1 MRWLLWL
8 CILAALIDLRAFGLT
23 DLDEGFYA
31 SVAWAMR
38 QSGDWRTPT
47 FLGEPWFE
55 KPPLLYWLM
64 VGSMR
69 VFGENEFALR
79 LPSAVMY
86 ALTIVLLA
94 WWGNRRLGHGAGS
107 WAALL
112 FALAPLSL
120 ILARLAITDMAL
132 AFFLTAAVI
141 ALWEA
146 RGLGWSL
153 IGGVA
158 LGLAFLTKGPFGLGL
173 VGLLYLWN
181 ARTLHAQGLRF
192 RWVLF
197 ALGVALLT
205 ALPWYVGVYLQHGAA
220 FFNEFVVKQ
229 NLLRFAGGD
238 TAHSVLPLIQR
249 GDVGGVLAG
258 VAVYLLFY
266 VVVLWLGGL
275 SMVGGVRVLWTR
287 EDDPLRLYLRRWA
300 WLVFGLFT
308 LSFTKL
314 PAYIFP
320 MFPALALLVGAR
332 VARGRVLHTPTPAL
346 PAGGEGDAPTP
357 ALPAGGEGDAPTPA
371 LSAGGEGDAPT
382 PALPAGGEGATP
394 TPALPAGGEGDAS
407 PPPFTGEVGRG
418 AKSRAPVRRVL
429 TVASL
434 ARSAG
439 TLATALGAAVW
450 AGVALYRPLW
460 EGAPWAIA
468 LALGM
473 PFVMLALNRPVA
485 PPWMRVVGALALLI
499 GWNGALTGYDRLA
512 LRPVRD
518 LALKPPP
525 YRTLILYRVNPGYPS
540 LQFYRRGAYLPV
552 SNPATAQAQ
561 MTQTGAYCLTTDP
574 DFGGESAIRIGQAEA
589 MGRAFYLFAPK
600 YANE

>member
-31 SVAWAMR
+31 SVAWEMR
-38 QSGDWRTPT
+38 HSGDWRTPT

-79 LPSAVMY
+79 LPSALMY

-94 WWGNRRLGHGAGS
+94 WWGNRRLGQGAGS

-132 AFFLTAAVI
+132 AFFLTVAVI
-141 ALWEA
+141 ALWEV

-173 VGLLYLWN
+173 VGLLYVWN
-181 ARTLHAQGLRF
+181 ARTLHARGLRF

-220 FFNEFVVKQ
+220 FFGEFVVKQ
-229 NLLRFAGGD
+229 NLMRFAGGD

-249 GDVGGVLAG
+249 GDVGSVLAG
-258 VAVYLLFY
+258 FAVYLLFY

-275 SMVGGVRVLWTR
+275 SMVGGASVLWAR

-332 VARGRVLHTPTPAL
+332 VTQARLA
-346 PAGGEGDAPTP
+346 
-357 ALPAGGEGDAPTPA
+357 
-371 LSAGGEGDAPT
+371 SAGDS
-382 PALPAGGEGATP
+382 LQ
-394 TPALPAGGEGDAS
+394 
-407 PPPFTGEVGRG
+407 RG
-418 AKSRAPVRRVL
+418 QPMRR
-429 TVASL
+429 
-434 ARSAG
+434 AG
-439 TLATALGAAVW
+439 TLVVLLGAAVW
-450 AGVALYRPLW
+450 AGVALHRPLW

-473 PFVMLALNRPVA
+473 PLAMLALNRPVA
-485 PPWMRVVGALALLI
+485 PPWMRGVGALALLI

-512 LRPVRD
+512 LRPVRE

-525 YRTLILYRVNPGYPS
+525 YRTLIVYRVNPGYPS
-540 LQFYRRGAYLPV
+540 LQFYRRGAHLPV

-574 DFGGESAIRIGQAEA
+574 AFGGDAAIRIEQAEA
-589 MGRAFYLFAPK
+589 MGRVFYLFAPK
-600 YANE
+600 YTQSQQKPP

>member
-1 MRWLLWL
+1 MRWVLWL
-8 CILAALIDLRAFGLT
+8 CVLAALIDLTAFGLT

-31 SVAWAMR
+31 SVAWEMR

-69 VFGENEFALR
+69 LFGENEFALR
-79 LPSAVMY
+79 FPSALLY
-86 ALTIVLLA
+86 ALTLLLLA
-94 WWGNRRLGHGAGS
+94 WWGNRRLGAGAGS

-120 ILARLAITDMAL
+120 ILSRLAITDMAL
-132 AFFLTAAVI
+132 TFFLTVAVI

-153 IGGVA
+153 VGGVA

-173 VGLLYLWN
+173 VGLLYVWN
-181 ARTLHAQGLRF
+181 ARTLHAQGVRF
-192 RWVLF
+192 RWVLL

-205 ALPWYVGVYLQHGAA
+205 ALPWYAGVYLQHGAD

-238 TAHSVLPLIQR
+238 TAHSALPLIQR
-249 GDVGGVLAG
+249 GDVGGVLGG

-275 SMVGGVRVLWTR
+275 TMVGWAGVLWART
-287 EDDPLRLYLRRWA
+287 DDPLRVYLRRWA

-332 VARGRVLHTPTPAL
+332 VAEA
-346 PAGGEGDAPTP
+346 
-357 ALPAGGEGDAPTPA
+357 
-371 LSAGGEGDAPT
+371 
-382 PALPAGGEGATP
+382 
-394 TPALPAGGEGDAS
+394 
-407 PPPFTGEVGRG
+407 
-418 AKSRAPVRRVL
+418 RRVSPSTEGSGSRWL
-429 TVASL
+429 GMRRAGAL
-434 ARSAG
+434 AIV
-439 TLATALGAAVW
+439 LGAAVW
-450 AGVALYRPLW
+450 AGVALFRPLW
-460 EGAPWAIA
+460 AQAPWAMA

-473 PFVMLALNRPVA
+473 PLTMLALYRPAA
-485 PPWMRVVGALALLI
+485 PPWLRALGALALLI

-512 LRPVRD
+512 LRPVRE

-525 YRTLILYRVNPGYPS
+525 YRTLVVYRVNPGYPS
-540 LQFYRRGAYLPV
+540 LQFYRRGAYTPV
-552 SNPATAQAQ
+552 ADPDSARAQ
-561 MTQTGAYCLTTDP
+561 MLQTGAYCLTTDP
-574 DFGGESAIRIGQAEA
+574 NFGGASAIQLGRAEA
-589 MGRAFYLFAPK
+589 LGRAFYLFAPQYMQK
-600 YANE
+600 PPRQRQGGSMSQP

>member
-1 MRWLLWL
+1 ML
-8 CILAALIDLRAFGLT
+8 
-23 DLDEGFYA
+23 
-31 SVAWAMR
+31 
-38 QSGDWRTPT
+38 
-47 FLGEPWFE
+47 
-55 KPPLLYWLM
+55 
-64 VGSMR
+64 
-69 VFGENEFALR
+69 
-79 LPSAVMY
+79 
-86 ALTIVLLA
+86 LLA
-94 WWGNRRLGHGAGS
+94 WWGNRQLGAGAGS

-132 AFFLTAAVI
+132 AFFLTVAVI
-141 ALWEA
+141 ALWEV

-181 ARTLHAQGLRF
+181 ARTLHARGLRF

-238 TAHSVLPLIQR
+238 TAHSALPLIQR
-249 GDVGGVLAG
+249 GDVSSVLAG
-258 VAVYLLFY
+258 VVVYLLFY

-275 SMVGGVRVLWTR
+275 PMVGGASVLWAR

-332 VARGRVLHTPTPAL
+332 LARIVYTPTP
-346 PAGGEGDAPTP
+346 T
-357 ALPAGGEGDAPTPA
+357 
-371 LSAGGEGDAPT
+371 
-382 PALPAGGEGATP
+382 LPAGGEGATP
-394 TPALPAGGEGDAS
+394 TPALPAGGEGAES

-418 AKSRAPVRRVL
+418 AKSRAPTRRLL
-429 TVASL
+429 TAASL
-434 ARSAG
+434 ARSAS
-439 TLATALGAAVW
+439 TLAIVLGAAVW

-460 EGAPWAIA
+460 EGAPWAVA

-473 PFVMLALNRPVA
+473 PLTMLALYRPAA
-485 PPWMRVVGALALLI
+485 PPWMRAVGMLALVI
-499 GWNGALTGYDRLA
+499 GWNGALMGYDRLA

-540 LQFYRRGAYLPV
+540 LQFYRRGAYMPV

-574 DFGGESAIRIGQAEA
+574 AFRRRRGNSHRASGGV
-589 MGRAFYLFAPK
+589 RARLLPFRAKIYTEPAKAALSLL
-600 YANE
+600 

>member
-69 VFGENEFALR
+69 VFSENEFALR
-79 LPSAVMY
+79 LPSALMY

-94 WWGNRRLGHGAGS
+94 WWGNRRLGQGAGS

-132 AFFLTAAVI
+132 AFFLAVGVI

-173 VGLLYLWN
+173 VGLLYVWN
-181 ARTLHAQGLRF
+181 ARTLHARGLRF

-220 FFNEFVVKQ
+220 FFGEFVVKQ

-258 VAVYLLFY
+258 IAVYLLFY

-320 MFPALALLVGAR
+320 MFPVLALLVGAR
-332 VARGRVLHTPTPAL
+332 VARVVTPTPTL
-346 PAGGEGDAPTP
+346 PAGGEGATPTP
-357 ALPAGGEGDAPTPA
+357 T
-371 LSAGGEGDAPT
+371 
-382 PALPAGGEGATP
+382 LPAGGEGATP
-394 TPALPAGGEGDAS
+394 TPALPVGGEG
-407 PPPFTGEVGRG
+407 VGAAPRGCPLPSIARG
-418 AKSRAPVRRVL
+418 AD
-429 TVASL
+429 
-434 ARSAG
+434 
-439 TLATALGAAVW
+439 TLAIVLGAAVW

-460 EGAPWAIA
+460 EGAPWAVA
-468 LALGM
+468 LAVGM
-473 PFVMLALNRPVA
+473 PPAMLALNRPVA
-485 PPWMRVVGALALLI
+485 PPWMRGVGALALLI

-512 LRPVRD
+512 LRPVRE
-518 LALKPPP
+518 LGLKPPP
-525 YRTLILYRVNPGYPS
+525 YRTLILYRVNPDYPS

-552 SNPATAQAQ
+552 GDPATAQAQ

-574 DFGGESAIRIGQAEA
+574 DFGGEAAIRIGQAEA

-600 YANE
+600 YTQSQQKSP

>member
-31 SVAWAMR
+31 SVAWEMR
-38 QSGDWRTPT
+38 HSGDWRTPT

-79 LPSAVMY
+79 LPSALMY
-86 ALTIVLLA
+86 ALTLLLLA
-94 WWGNRRLGHGAGS
+94 WWGNRRLGQGAGS

-132 AFFLTAAVI
+132 AFFLTLAVI
-141 ALWEA
+141 ALWEV

-173 VGLLYLWN
+173 VGLLYVWN
-181 ARTLHAQGLRF
+181 ARTLHARGLRF
-192 RWVLF
+192 RWVLV
-197 ALGVALLT
+197 ALVVALLT
-205 ALPWYVGVYLQHGAA
+205 ALPWYVGVYLQHGGA

-238 TAHSVLPLIQR
+238 TAHSALPLIQR
-249 GDVGGVLAG
+249 GDVSSVLAG

-275 SMVGGVRVLWTR
+275 SMVGWAGVLWAR

-332 VARGRVLHTPTPAL
+332 VARGRVVYTPTPTL
-346 PAGGEGDAPTP
+346 PACGEG
-357 ALPAGGEGDAPTPA
+357 G
-371 LSAGGEGDAPT
+371 
-382 PALPAGGEGATP
+382 
-394 TPALPAGGEGDAS
+394 AS
-407 PPPFTGEVGRG
+407 PPTFTGEVGRG
-418 AKSRAPVRRVL
+418 AKSRAPVRRLL

-439 TLATALGAAVW
+439 TLVTVLGAAVW

-460 EGAPWAIA
+460 EGAPWATA

-473 PFVMLALNRPVA
+473 PLAMLALNRPVA
-485 PPWMRVVGALALLI
+485 PPWMRGVGALALLI
-499 GWNGALTGYDRLA
+499 GWNGALMGYDRLA
-512 LRPVRD
+512 LRPVRE

-552 SNPATAQAQ
+552 GDPATAQAQ

-574 DFGGESAIRIGQAEA
+574 DFGGEAAIRIGQAQA

-600 YANE
+600 YTQSQQKPP

>member
-8 CILAALIDLRAFGLT
+8 CVLAALIDLRAFGLA

-31 SVAWAMR
+31 SVAWEMR

-79 LPSAVMY
+79 LPSALMY
-86 ALTIVLLA
+86 ALTILLLA
-94 WWGNRRLGHGAGS
+94 WWGNRQLGAGAGS

-132 AFFLTAAVI
+132 AFFLTLAVI
-141 ALWEA
+141 ALWEV

-181 ARTLHAQGLRF
+181 ARTLHARGLRF

-238 TAHSVLPLIQR
+238 TAHSALPLIQR

-258 VAVYLLFY
+258 IAVYLLFY

-275 SMVGGVRVLWTR
+275 SMVGGANVLWAR

-332 VARGRVLHTPTPAL
+332 VAQARIVYTPKLPL
-346 PAGGEGDAPTP
+346 PACGEG
-357 ALPAGGEGDAPTPA
+357 G
-371 LSAGGEGDAPT
+371 
-382 PALPAGGEGATP
+382 
-394 TPALPAGGEGDAS
+394 AS
-407 PPPFTGEVGRG
+407 PPPSTREVGRG
-418 AKSRAPVRRVL
+418 AKSRAPAQRLL
-429 TVASL
+429 TLAGL
-434 ARSAG
+434 ARSVG
-439 TLATALGAAVW
+439 TLATVLGAAVW

-460 EGAPWAIA
+460 EGAPWAVA

-473 PFVMLALNRPVA
+473 PLAMLALNRPVA
-485 PPWMRVVGALALLI
+485 PPWMRAVGVLALVI
-499 GWNGALTGYDRLA
+499 GWNGTLTGYDRLA
-512 LRPVRD
+512 LRPVRE

-525 YRTLILYRVNPGYPS
+525 YRTLILYHVNPGYPS
-540 LQFYRRGAYLPV
+540 LQFYRRGAYMPV

-574 DFGGESAIRIGQAEA
+574 DFGGEAAIRIGQAQA

-600 YANE
+600 YTQSQQKPP

>member
-31 SVAWAMR
+31 SVAWEMR
-38 QSGDWRTPT
+38 HSGDWRTPT

-79 LPSAVMY
+79 LPSALMY
-86 ALTIVLLA
+86 ALTLLLLA
-94 WWGNRRLGHGAGS
+94 WWGNRRLGQGAGS

-132 AFFLTAAVI
+132 AFFLTVAVI
-141 ALWEA
+141 ALWEV

-181 ARTLHAQGLRF
+181 ARTLHARGLRF

-220 FFNEFVVKQ
+220 FFGEFVVKQ

-275 SMVGGVRVLWTR
+275 SLVGGTSVLWVR
-287 EDDPLRLYLRRWA
+287 EDDSLRLYLRRWA

-320 MFPALALLVGAR
+320 MFPVLALLVGAR
-332 VARGRVLHTPTPAL
+332 VARVVYTPTPTLPACWEGGTPTPAL
-346 PAGGEGDAPTP
+346 PASGEGVGAAPRGCP
-357 ALPAGGEGDAPTPA
+357 LPSIA
-371 LSAGGEGDAPT
+371 
-382 PALPAGGEGATP
+382 
-394 TPALPAGGEGDAS
+394 
-407 PPPFTGEVGRG
+407 RG
-418 AKSRAPVRRVL
+418 AD
-429 TVASL
+429 
-434 ARSAG
+434 
-439 TLATALGAAVW
+439 TLAIVLGAAVW

-460 EGAPWAIA
+460 EGAPWAVA

-473 PFVMLALNRPVA
+473 PLAMLALYRPAA
-485 PPWMRVVGALALLI
+485 PPWMRTAGVLALVI
-499 GWNGALTGYDRLA
+499 GWNGTLTGYDRLA
-512 LRPVRD
+512 LRPVRE

-525 YRTLILYRVNPGYPS
+525 YRTLILYRVHPGYPS

-552 SNPATAQAQ
+552 GDPATAQAQ

-574 DFGGESAIRIGQAEA
+574 DFGGEAAIRIGQAQA

-600 YANE
+600 YTQSQQKPP

>member
-8 CILAALIDLRAFGLT
+8 CVLAALIDLRAFGLT

-31 SVAWAMR
+31 SVAWEMR
-38 QSGDWRTPT
+38 HSGDWRTPT
-47 FLGEPWFE
+47 FLGKPWFE

-79 LPSAVMY
+79 LPSALMY
-86 ALTIVLLA
+86 ALTLLLLA
-94 WWGNRRLGHGAGS
+94 WWGNRRLGQGAGS

-132 AFFLTAAVI
+132 AFFLTVAVI

-181 ARTLHAQGLRF
+181 ARMLHARGLRF

-197 ALGVALLT
+197 ALGIALLT

-249 GDVGGVLAG
+249 GDVSGVLAG

-275 SMVGGVRVLWTR
+275 SMVRGLSVLWAR

-320 MFPALALLVGAR
+320 MFPALALLAGAR
-332 VARGRVLHTPTPAL
+332 IAQARLGYTPTPAL
-346 PAGGEGDAPTP
+346 PARGEGVGAAPRGCP
-357 ALPAGGEGDAPTPA
+357 LPSIA
-371 LSAGGEGDAPT
+371 
-382 PALPAGGEGATP
+382 
-394 TPALPAGGEGDAS
+394 
-407 PPPFTGEVGRG
+407 RG
-418 AKSRAPVRRVL
+418 AD
-429 TVASL
+429 
-434 ARSAG
+434 
-439 TLATALGAAVW
+439 TLAIVLGAAVW

-460 EGAPWAIA
+460 EGAPWAVA

-473 PFVMLALNRPVA
+473 PLAMLALNRPVA
-485 PPWMRVVGALALLI
+485 PPWMRGLGVLALLI

-512 LRPVRD
+512 LRPVRE

-552 SNPATAQAQ
+552 GDPATAQAQ

-574 DFGGESAIRIGQAEA
+574 DFGGTTAIQIGKAEA
-589 MGRAFYLFAPK
+589 MGRTFYLFAPQYTQSQPK
-600 YANE
+600 PP

>member
-8 CILAALIDLRAFGLT
+8 CVLAALIDLRAFGLT

-31 SVAWAMR
+31 SVAWEMR
-38 QSGDWRTPT
+38 HSGDWRTPT
-47 FLGEPWFE
+47 FLGKPWFE

-79 LPSAVMY
+79 LPSALMY
-86 ALTIVLLA
+86 ALTILLLA
-94 WWGNRRLGHGAGS
+94 WWGNRRLGQGAGS

-132 AFFLTAAVI
+132 AFFLTVAVI

-181 ARTLHAQGLRF
+181 ARMLHARGLRF

-220 FFNEFVVKQ
+220 FFGEFVVKQ

-249 GDVGGVLAG
+249 GDVSGVLAG

-275 SMVGGVRVLWTR
+275 SMVRGLSVLWAR

-332 VARGRVLHTPTPAL
+332 VARVVYTPTPTL
-346 PAGGEGDAPTP
+346 PTGGEG
-357 ALPAGGEGDAPTPA
+357 
-371 LSAGGEGDAPT
+371 LSAPPPSTGEVGR
-382 PALPAGGEGATP
+382 GEYATP
-394 TPALPAGGEGDAS
+394 TPALPARGEG
-407 PPPFTGEVGRG
+407 VGAAPRGCLLPSIARG
-418 AKSRAPVRRVL
+418 AD
-429 TVASL
+429 
-434 ARSAG
+434 
-439 TLATALGAAVW
+439 TLAIVLGAAVW

-460 EGAPWAIA
+460 EGAPWAVA

-473 PFVMLALNRPVA
+473 PLAMLALNRPVA
-485 PPWMRVVGALALLI
+485 PPWMRGLGVLALLI

-512 LRPVRD
+512 LRPVRE

-552 SNPATAQAQ
+552 GDPAAAQAQ

-574 DFGGESAIRIGQAEA
+574 DFGGTTAIQIGKAEA
-589 MGRAFYLFAPK
+589 MGRTFYLFAPQYTK
-600 YANE
+600 SQPQTP

>member
-8 CILAALIDLRAFGLT
+8 CVLAALIDLRAFGLT
-23 DLDEGFYA
+23 DLDEGFYS
-31 SVAWAMR
+31 SVAWEMR

-79 LPSAVMY
+79 LPSALMY

-94 WWGNRRLGHGAGS
+94 WWGNRRLGQGAGS

-132 AFFLTAAVI
+132 VFFLTVAVI

-192 RWVLF
+192 RWVLL
-197 ALGVALLT
+197 ALVVALLT
-205 ALPWYVGVYLQHGAA
+205 ALPWYVGIYLQHGGA

-275 SMVGGVRVLWTR
+275 SMVGWA
-287 EDDPLRLYLRRWA
+287 RRA
-300 WLVFGLFT
+300 
-308 LSFTKL
+308 
-314 PAYIFP
+314 
-320 MFPALALLVGAR
+320 VGAR
-332 VARGRVLHTPTPAL
+332 GRPAAALLASLGVAGVRAVHAEFHEVACVYLPDVPCVGVVGGRACG
-346 PAGGEGDAPTP
+346 AGAACIGGRFGAARAVNAPCRDTRR
-357 ALPAGGEGDAPTPA
+357 AA
-371 LSAGGEGDAPT
+371 
-382 PALPAGGEGATP
+382 
-394 TPALPAGGEGDAS
+394 
-407 PPPFTGEVGRG
+407 GRG
-418 AKSRAPVRRVL
+418 GVGERRAVSSALGRRAVGGCAHAGHAADDARAVPPSRA
-429 TVASL
+429 
-434 ARSAG
+434 
-439 TLATALGAAVW
+439 ALDA
-450 AGVALYRPLW
+450 
-460 EGAPWAIA
+460 
-468 LALGM
+468 
-473 PFVMLALNRPVA
+473 
-485 PPWMRVVGALALLI
+485 
-499 GWNGALTGYDRLA
+499 D
-512 LRPVRD
+512 
-518 LALKPPP
+518 
-525 YRTLILYRVNPGYPS
+525 S
-540 LQFYRRGAYLPV
+540 
-552 SNPATAQAQ
+552 
-561 MTQTGAYCLTTDP
+561 
-574 DFGGESAIRIGQAEA
+574 
-589 MGRAFYLFAPK
+589 GRACAADWLERRADGL
-600 YANE
+600 

>member
-31 SVAWAMR
+31 SVAWEMR
-38 QSGDWRTPT
+38 HSGDWRTPT

-79 LPSAVMY
+79 LPSALMY
-86 ALTIVLLA
+86 ALTLLLLA
-94 WWGNRRLGHGAGS
+94 WWGNRRLGQGAGS

-132 AFFLTAAVI
+132 AFFLTVAVI

-173 VGLLYLWN
+173 VGLLYVWN
-181 ARTLHAQGLRF
+181 ARTLHARGLRF

-205 ALPWYVGVYLQHGAA
+205 ALPWYVGIYLQHGTA
-220 FFNEFVVKQ
+220 FFGEFVVKQ
-229 NLLRFAGGD
+229 NLMRFAGGD

-258 VAVYLLFY
+258 FAVYLLFY

-332 VARGRVLHTPTPAL
+332 VSIPPPQPWRRRGIVHRGSAGETRRRAGSRCAVQGRSSCCWAQRCGRASRCIVRFGRARRGRL
-346 PAGGEGDAPTP
+346 
-357 ALPAGGEGDAPTPA
+357 
-371 LSAGGEGDAPT
+371 
-382 PALPAGGEGATP
+382 
-394 TPALPAGGEGDAS
+394 
-407 PPPFTGEVGRG
+407 R
-418 AKSRAPVRRVL
+418 SR
-429 TVASL
+429 
-434 ARSAG
+434 
-439 TLATALGAAVW
+439 W
-450 AGVALYRPLW
+450 ACRW
-460 EGAPWAIA
+460 
-468 LALGM
+468 
-473 PFVMLALNRPVA
+473 RCS
-485 PPWMRVVGALALLI
+485 R
-499 GWNGALTGYDRLA
+499 
-512 LRPVRD
+512 
-518 LALKPPP
+518 
-525 YRTLILYRVNPGYPS
+525 
-540 LQFYRRGAYLPV
+540 
-552 SNPATAQAQ
+552 
-561 MTQTGAYCLTTDP
+561 
-574 DFGGESAIRIGQAEA
+574 
-589 MGRAFYLFAPK
+589 
-600 YANE
+600 

>member
-31 SVAWAMR
+31 SVAWEMR
-38 QSGDWRTPT
+38 HSGDWRTPS

-64 VGSMR
+64 LGSMR
-69 VFGENEFALR
+69 LFGENEFALR
-79 LPSAVMY
+79 LPSALMY
-86 ALTIVLLA
+86 ALTLALLA
-94 WWGNRRLGHGAGS
+94 WWGNRQLGAGAGS

-132 AFFLTAAVI
+132 AFFLTVAVI

-173 VGLLYLWN
+173 VGLLYVWN
-181 ARTLHAQGLRF
+181 ARTLHARGLRF

-220 FFNEFVVKQ
+220 FFGEFVVKQ

-249 GDVGGVLAG
+249 GDVGSVLAG

-320 MFPALALLVGAR
+320 MFPVLALLVGAR
-332 VARGRVLHTPTPAL
+332 VARVVYTPTP
-346 PAGGEGDAPTP
+346 T
-357 ALPAGGEGDAPTPA
+357 
-371 LSAGGEGDAPT
+371 
-382 PALPAGGEGATP
+382 LPAGGEGATP
-394 TPALPAGGEGDAS
+394 TPALPAGGEGAES

-418 AKSRAPVRRVL
+418 AKSRAPTRRLL
-429 TVASL
+429 TAASL
-434 ARSAG
+434 ARSAS
-439 TLATALGAAVW
+439 TLAIALGAAVW

-460 EGAPWAIA
+460 EGAPWAVA

-473 PFVMLALNRPVA
+473 PLTMLALYRPAA
-485 PPWMRVVGALALLI
+485 PSWMRTAGALALLI
-499 GWNGALTGYDRLA
+499 GWNGALAGYDRLA

-540 LQFYRRGAYLPV
+540 LQFYRRGAYLPIG
-552 SNPATAQAQ
+552 NPAAAQAQ

-574 DFGGESAIRIGQAEA
+574 DFGSDAAIRIGQAEVF
-589 MGRAFYLFAPK
+589 GRTFYLFAPK
-600 YANE
+600 YIQSQPKPP

>member
-8 CILAALIDLRAFGLT
+8 CVLAALIDLRAFGLT

-79 LPSAVMY
+79 LPSALMY

-94 WWGNRRLGHGAGS
+94 WWGNRRLGQGAGS

-132 AFFLTAAVI
+132 AFFLTVAVI
-141 ALWEA
+141 ALWET

-173 VGLLYLWN
+173 VGLLYVWN
-181 ARTLHAQGLRF
+181 ARTLHARGLRF

-205 ALPWYVGVYLQHGAA
+205 ALPWYVGVYLQHGGA

-238 TAHSVLPLIQR
+238 TAHSVLLLIQR

-275 SMVGGVRVLWTR
+275 SMAGGVSVLWAR
-287 EDDPLRLYLRRWA
+287 EDDPLRLYLRRWS

-332 VARGRVLHTPTPAL
+332 VAQGRVVYT
-346 PAGGEGDAPTP
+346 
-357 ALPAGGEGDAPTPA
+357 
-371 LSAGGEGDAPT
+371 PT

-394 TPALPAGGEGDAS
+394 TPALPAGGEGATPTPEGAES

-418 AKSRAPVRRVL
+418 AKSRAPTRRLL

-439 TLATALGAAVW
+439 TLATMLGAAVW

-473 PFVMLALNRPVA
+473 PLTMLALYRPAA
-485 PPWMRVVGALALLI
+485 PPWMRGVGVLALLI

-525 YRTLILYRVNPGYPS
+525 YRTLILYRVNPSYPS
-540 LQFYRRGAYLPV
+540 LQFYRRGAYMPV
-552 SNPATAQAQ
+552 GDPATAQAQ

-600 YANE
+600 YTQSQLKPP

>member
-8 CILAALIDLRAFGLT
+8 CVLAALFDLRAFGLT

-31 SVAWAMR
+31 SVAWEMR

-64 VGSMR
+64 LGSMR
-69 VFGENEFALR
+69 LFGENEFALR
-79 LPSAVMY
+79 LPSALCY
-86 ALTIVLLA
+86 ALTILLLA
-94 WWGNRRLGHGAGS
+94 WWGNRRLGAGAGT

-120 ILARLAITDMAL
+120 MLARLAITDMAL
-132 AFFLTAAVI
+132 TLFLLLAII
-141 ALWEA
+141 ALWET

-153 IGGVA
+153 VGGIA

-181 ARTLHAQGLRF
+181 ARLLHVRGLHF
-192 RWVLF
+192 RWVVF
-197 ALGVALLT
+197 ALIVALLT
-205 ALPWYVGVYLQHGAA
+205 ALPWYVGVYQQHGAA
-220 FFNEFVVKQ
+220 FFNEFVVRQ

-249 GDVGGVLAG
+249 GDVGSVLGG
-258 VAVYLLFY
+258 VAIYLLFY
-266 VVVLWLGGL
+266 AVVLWLGGL
-275 SMVGGVRVLWTR
+275 SMAGNASVLWAR

-320 MFPALALLVGAR
+320 MFPALALLVGAQ
-332 VARGRVLHTPTPAL
+332 VAQA
-346 PAGGEGDAPTP
+346 
-357 ALPAGGEGDAPTPA
+357 
-371 LSAGGEGDAPT
+371 
-382 PALPAGGEGATP
+382 
-394 TPALPAGGEGDAS
+394 
-407 PPPFTGEVGRG
+407 
-418 AKSRAPVRRVL
+418 RRVEQKDRL
-429 TVASL
+429 PPRL
-434 ARSAG
+434 REGLGWGPRRAG
-439 TLATALGAAVW
+439 TLIVLLGAAVW
-450 AGVALYRPLW
+450 GGISLYSPLW
-460 EGAPWAIA
+460 ERAPWAMA

-473 PFVMLALNRPVA
+473 PLAMLALYRSVV
-485 PPWMRVVGALALLI
+485 PPWVRTLGVIALLI

-512 LRPVRD
+512 LRPVRE

-525 YRTLILYRVNPGYPS
+525 YRTLLLYRVSPGYPS
-540 LQFYRRGAYLPV
+540 LQFYRRGAYMPV
-552 SNPATAQAQ
+552 GSPEAARVQ
-561 MTQTGAYCLTTDP
+561 MLRTGAYCLTTDP
-574 DFGGESAIRIGQAEA
+574 DFGGEAAIRMAKAESL
-589 MGRAFYLFAPK
+589 GRTFYLFAPR
-600 YANE
+600 YMPSNSAQPQN

>member
-79 LPSAVMY
+79 LPSALMY
-86 ALTIVLLA
+86 ALTILLLA
-94 WWGNRRLGHGAGS
+94 WWGNRRLGQGAGS

-132 AFFLTAAVI
+132 AFFLTVAVI
-141 ALWEA
+141 ALWEV

-181 ARTLHAQGLRF
+181 ARTLHARGLRF

-220 FFNEFVVKQ
+220 FFGEFVVKQ

-258 VAVYLLFY
+258 IAVYLLFY

-332 VARGRVLHTPTPAL
+332 LARVVYIPTPT
-346 PAGGEGDAPTP
+346 
-357 ALPAGGEGDAPTPA
+357 
-371 LSAGGEGDAPT
+371 
-382 PALPAGGEGATP
+382 LPAGGEGATP
-394 TPALPAGGEGDAS
+394 TPTLPACGEGGAS

-418 AKSRAPVRRVL
+418 AKSRAPVRRLL

-434 ARSAG
+434 ARSAS
-439 TLATALGAAVW
+439 TLATVLGAAVW
-450 AGVALYRPLW
+450 AGVTLYRPLW
-460 EGAPWAIA
+460 EGAPWATA

-473 PFVMLALNRPVA
+473 PLAMLALNRPVA
-485 PPWMRVVGALALLI
+485 PPWMRGVGALALLI

-540 LQFYRRGAYLPV
+540 LQFYRRGAHLLV

-561 MTQTGAYCLTTDP
+561 MTQTGAYCLTTDST
-574 DFGGESAIRIGQAEA
+574 FGGDAAIRIGQAEA

-600 YANE
+600 YTQSQQKPP

>member
-8 CILAALIDLRAFGLT
+8 CIVAALIDLRAFGLT

-64 VGSMR
+64 LGSMR
-69 VFGENEFALR
+69 LFGENEFALR

-94 WWGNRRLGHGAGS
+94 WWGNRRLGQGAGS

-132 AFFLTAAVI
+132 AFFLAVAVI
-141 ALWEA
+141 ALWEV

-181 ARTLHAQGLRF
+181 ARTLHARGLRF

-229 NLLRFAGGD
+229 NLMRFAGGD

-258 VAVYLLFY
+258 IAVYLLFY

-275 SMVGGVRVLWTR
+275 SMVGGANVLWAR

-332 VARGRVLHTPTPAL
+332 VARGRVVYTPTPTL
-346 PAGGEGDAPTP
+346 PACGEG
-357 ALPAGGEGDAPTPA
+357 G
-371 LSAGGEGDAPT
+371 
-382 PALPAGGEGATP
+382 
-394 TPALPAGGEGDAS
+394 AS
-407 PPPFTGEVGRG
+407 PPPFTGEVSRG
-418 AKSRAPVRRVL
+418 VKSRAPTRRLL
-429 TVASL
+429 TAASL
-434 ARSAG
+434 ARSAS
-439 TLATALGAAVW
+439 TLAIALGAAVW

-460 EGAPWAIA
+460 EGAPWATA

-473 PFVMLALNRPVA
+473 PLAMLALNRPVA
-485 PPWMRVVGALALLI
+485 PPWMRAVGALALLI

-512 LRPVRD
+512 LRPVRE

-525 YRTLILYRVNPGYPS
+525 YRTLIVYRVNPGYPS

-552 SNPATAQAQ
+552 GDPATAQAQ

-574 DFGGESAIRIGQAEA
+574 DFGGEAAIRIGQSEA
-589 MGRAFYLFAPK
+589 MGRVFYLFAPK
-600 YANE
+600 YTNE

>member
-8 CILAALIDLRAFGLT
+8 CLLAALIDLRAFGLT

-31 SVAWAMR
+31 SVAWEMR
-38 QSGDWRTPT
+38 HSGDWRTPT

-79 LPSAVMY
+79 LPSALMY

-94 WWGNRRLGHGAGS
+94 WWGNRRLGQGAGS

-132 AFFLTAAVI
+132 AFFLTVAVI

-181 ARTLHAQGLRF
+181 ARTLHARGLRF

-275 SMVGGVRVLWTR
+275 SMVSRLSVLWAR

-332 VARGRVLHTPTPAL
+332 VAQGRVVY
-346 PAGGEGDAPTP
+346 
-357 ALPAGGEGDAPTPA
+357 
-371 LSAGGEGDAPT
+371 APT

-394 TPALPAGGEGDAS
+394 TPALPASGEGATPTPALPASGEGDAS

-418 AKSRAPVRRVL
+418 AKSRAPTRRLL
-429 TVASL
+429 TAASL
-434 ARSAG
+434 ARSAS
-439 TLATALGAAVW
+439 TLAIALGAAVW

-473 PFVMLALNRPVA
+473 PLAMLALSRPAA
-485 PPWMRVVGALALLI
+485 PPWMRGVGALALLI

-525 YRTLILYRVNPGYPS
+525 YRTLILYRVHPGYPS
-540 LQFYRRGAYLPV
+540 LQFYRRGAYMPV
-552 SNPATAQAQ
+552 GDPATAQAQ

-574 DFGGESAIRIGQAEA
+574 DFGGEAALRIGQAQA

-600 YANE
+600 YTQSQQKPP

>member
-8 CILAALIDLRAFGLT
+8 CIVAALIDLRAFGLT

-31 SVAWAMR
+31 SVAWEMR
-38 QSGDWRTPT
+38 QSGDWRTPS

-64 VGSMR
+64 LGSMR
-69 VFGENEFALR
+69 AFGENEFALR
-79 LPSAVMY
+79 LPSALMY
-86 ALTIVLLA
+86 ALTLALLG
-94 WWGNRRLGHGAGS
+94 WWGNRRLGMGAGS

-120 ILARLAITDMAL
+120 ILARLAITDMVL
-132 AFFLTAAVI
+132 AFFLTLAVI

-181 ARTLHAQGLRF
+181 ARTLCAQGVRF
-192 RWVLF
+192 RWVLL
-197 ALGVALLT
+197 ALVVALLT
-205 ALPWYVGVYLQHGAA
+205 ALPWYFGVYLQHGGA

-249 GDVGGVLAG
+249 GDVGGVIAG

-275 SMVGGVRVLWTR
+275 SMVGWAGVLWAR

-332 VARGRVLHTPTPAL
+332 VARARLA
-346 PAGGEGDAPTP
+346 
-357 ALPAGGEGDAPTPA
+357 
-371 LSAGGEGDAPT
+371 SAGDSAQHEWQM
-382 PALPAGGEGATP
+382 
-394 TPALPAGGEGDAS
+394 
-407 PPPFTGEVGRG
+407 
-418 AKSRAPVRRVL
+418 RR
-429 TVASL
+429 
-434 ARSAG
+434 AG
-439 TLATALGAAVW
+439 TLVVLLGAAVW

-460 EGAPWAIA
+460 EGAPWAVA

-473 PFVMLALNRPVA
+473 PLAMLALYRPAA
-485 PPWMRVVGALALLI
+485 PSWMRTAGALALLI
-499 GWNGALTGYDRLA
+499 GWNGALAGYDRLA
-512 LRPVRD
+512 LRPVRE

-525 YRTLILYRVNPGYPS
+525 YRTLILCRVHPGYPS

-552 SNPATAQAQ
+552 GDPATAQAQ

-574 DFGGESAIRIGQAEA
+574 AFGGDAAIRIGQAEA
-589 MGRAFYLFAPK
+589 MGRAFYLLAPK
-600 YANE
+600 YPQSQPKPP

>member
-8 CILAALIDLRAFGLT
+8 CVLAALIDLRAFGLT

-64 VGSMR
+64 LGSMR
-69 VFGENEFALR
+69 AFGENEFALR
-79 LPSAVMY
+79 LPSALMY

-94 WWGNRRLGHGAGS
+94 WWGNRRLGQGAGS

-132 AFFLTAAVI
+132 AFFLTVAVI

-173 VGLLYLWN
+173 VGLLYVWN
-181 ARTLHAQGLRF
+181 ARTLCAQGVRF
-192 RWVLF
+192 RWVLL
-197 ALGVALLT
+197 ALVVALLT
-205 ALPWYVGVYLQHGAA
+205 ALPWYFGVYLQHGGA

-249 GDVGGVLAG
+249 GDVGGVFAG

-275 SMVGGVRVLWTR
+275 SMVGWTGVLWAR

-320 MFPALALLVGAR
+320 MFPALALLLGAR
-332 VARGRVLHTPTPAL
+332 VAQGRVVYTPTPTL
-346 PAGGEGDAPTP
+346 PAC
-357 ALPAGGEGDAPTPA
+357 
-371 LSAGGEGDAPT
+371 
-382 PALPAGGEGATP
+382 GEGATP
-394 TPALPAGGEGDAS
+394 TPALPAGGEGAES

-418 AKSRAPVRRVL
+418 AKSCAPIRRLL
-429 TVASL
+429 TAASL
-434 ARSAG
+434 ARSAS
-439 TLATALGAAVW
+439 TLAIALGAAVW

-460 EGAPWAIA
+460 EGAPWAVA

-473 PFVMLALNRPVA
+473 PLAMLALNRPVA
-485 PPWMRVVGALALLI
+485 PPWMRTAGVLALLI

-512 LRPVRD
+512 LRPVRE

-525 YRTLILYRVNPGYPS
+525 YRTLILYRVHPGYPS

-552 SNPATAQAQ
+552 GDSATAQAQ

-574 DFGGESAIRIGQAEA
+574 DFGGEAAIRIGQAQA

-600 YANE
+600 YTQSQQKPP

>member
-31 SVAWAMR
+31 SVAWEMR
-38 QSGDWRTPT
+38 HSGDWRTPT

-79 LPSAVMY
+79 LPSALMY
-86 ALTIVLLA
+86 ALTLLLLA
-94 WWGNRRLGHGAGS
+94 WWGNRRLGQGAGS

-132 AFFLTAAVI
+132 AFFLTLAVI

-173 VGLLYLWN
+173 VGLLYVWN
-181 ARTLHAQGLRF
+181 ARTLHARGLRF
-192 RWVLF
+192 RWVLV

-220 FFNEFVVKQ
+220 FFGEFVVKQ

-258 VAVYLLFY
+258 IAVYLLFY

-275 SMVGGVRVLWTR
+275 SMVGGANVLWAR

-320 MFPALALLVGAR
+320 MFPVLALLVGAR
-332 VARGRVLHTPTPAL
+332 VARVVYTPTP
-346 PAGGEGDAPTP
+346 T
-357 ALPAGGEGDAPTPA
+357 
-371 LSAGGEGDAPT
+371 
-382 PALPAGGEGATP
+382 LPAGGEGATP
-394 TPALPAGGEGDAS
+394 TPTLPAGGEGATPTPTLPAGGEGATPTPTLPAGGEGAES

-418 AKSRAPVRRVL
+418 EYATPHPSPPRERGGCRGSPPWLPPSVHSAERRHTGNCVRRGGVGGRRA
-429 TVASL
+429 VS
-434 ARSAG
+434 S
-439 TLATALGAAVW
+439 ALGGRAVGGCARAGHAVGDARAESPCRAAMDEGSGRAC
-450 AGVALYRPLW
+450 AG
-460 EGAPWAIA
+460 
-468 LALGM
+468 
-473 PFVMLALNRPVA
+473 
-485 PPWMRVVGALALLI
+485 
-499 GWNGALTGYDRLA
+499 DRLERHA
-512 LRPVRD
+512 DGL
-518 LALKPPP
+518 
-525 YRTLILYRVNPGYPS
+525 
-540 LQFYRRGAYLPV
+540 
-552 SNPATAQAQ
+552 
-561 MTQTGAYCLTTDP
+561 
-574 DFGGESAIRIGQAEA
+574 
-589 MGRAFYLFAPK
+589 
-600 YANE
+600 

>member
-8 CILAALIDLRAFGLT
+8 CVLAALIDLRAFGLT

-31 SVAWAMR
+31 SVAWEMR
-38 QSGDWRTPT
+38 HSGDWRTPT

-79 LPSAVMY
+79 LPSVLMY
-86 ALTIVLLA
+86 ALTLLLLA
-94 WWGNRRLGHGAGS
+94 WWGNRRLGQGAGS

-132 AFFLTAAVI
+132 AFFLTVAVI

-181 ARTLHAQGLRF
+181 ARMLHARGLRF

-197 ALGVALLT
+197 ALSVALLT

-249 GDVGGVLAG
+249 GDVSGVLAG

-275 SMVGGVRVLWTR
+275 SMVRGLSVLWAR
-287 EDDPLRLYLRRWA
+287 EDDPLRLYLRRWV

-320 MFPALALLVGAR
+320 MFPALALLAGAR
-332 VARGRVLHTPTPAL
+332 IAQARLGYTPTPAL
-346 PAGGEGDAPTP
+346 PARGEG
-357 ALPAGGEGDAPTPA
+357 
-371 LSAGGEGDAPT
+371 LSAPPPSTGEVGR
-382 PALPAGGEGATP
+382 GEYATP
-394 TPALPAGGEGDAS
+394 TPALPARGEG
-407 PPPFTGEVGRG
+407 VGAAPRGCPLPSIARG
-418 AKSRAPVRRVL
+418 AD
-429 TVASL
+429 
-434 ARSAG
+434 
-439 TLATALGAAVW
+439 TLAIVLGAAVW

-460 EGAPWAIA
+460 EGAPWAVA

-473 PFVMLALNRPVA
+473 PLAMLALNRPVA
-485 PPWMRVVGALALLI
+485 PPWMRGLGVLALLI

-512 LRPVRD
+512 LRPVRE

-552 SNPATAQAQ
+552 GDPATAQAQ

-574 DFGGESAIRIGQAEA
+574 DFGGTTAIQIGKAEA
-589 MGRAFYLFAPK
+589 MGRTFYLFAPQ
-600 YANE
+600 YTQSQPQTP

>member
-8 CILAALIDLRAFGLT
+8 CIVAALLDLRAFGLT

-31 SVAWAMR
+31 SVAWEMR
-38 QSGDWRTPT
+38 HAGDWRTPT

-79 LPSAVMY
+79 LPSALMY
-86 ALTIVLLA
+86 ALTIALLA
-94 WWGNRRLGHGAGS
+94 WWGNRRLGAGAGS
-107 WAALL
+107 WAARL

-132 AFFLTAAVI
+132 AFFLTLAVI

-153 IGGVA
+153 VGGVA

-173 VGLLYLWN
+173 VGLLYVWN
-181 ARTLHAQGLRF
+181 ARTLHAQGLRL
-192 RWVLF
+192 RWVLV

-220 FFNEFVVKQ
+220 FFGEFVVKQ
-229 NLLRFAGGD
+229 NLMRFAGGD
-238 TAHSVLPLIQR
+238 TAHSVLPLIRR
-249 GDVGGVLAG
+249 GDVGGVVAG

-266 VVVLWLGGL
+266 VGVLWLGGL
-275 SMVGGVRVLWTR
+275 SMVGWANVLWAR

-320 MFPALALLVGAR
+320 MFPAMALLVGAR
-332 VARGRVLHTPTPAL
+332 VAQGRLA
-346 PAGGEGDAPTP
+346 
-357 ALPAGGEGDAPTPA
+357 
-371 LSAGGEGDAPT
+371 SAGDSAQREWQW
-382 PALPAGGEGATP
+382 
-394 TPALPAGGEGDAS
+394 
-407 PPPFTGEVGRG
+407 
-418 AKSRAPVRRVL
+418 RRV
-429 TVASL
+429 
-434 ARSAG
+434 G
-439 TLATALGAAVW
+439 TLVVLLGAGVW

-460 EGAPWAIA
+460 AGAPWASA

-473 PFVMLALNRPVA
+473 PLAMLALNRPVA
-485 PPWMRVVGALALLI
+485 PPWMRAVGALALLI
-499 GWNGALTGYDRLA
+499 GWNGALVGYDRLA
-512 LRPVRD
+512 LRPVRE
-518 LALKPPP
+518 LARTPPP
-525 YRTLILYRVNPGYPS
+525 YRTLMLYRVNPGYPS
-540 LQFYRRGAYLPV
+540 LQFYRRGAYQPISDLE
-552 SNPATAQAQ
+552 TARAQ
-561 MTQTGAYCLTTDP
+561 MTQAGAYCLTTDP
-574 DFGGESAIRIGQAEA
+574 DFGGVSAIRVGQAEA

>member
-8 CILAALIDLRAFGLT
+8 CVLAALIDLRAFGLT

-31 SVAWAMR
+31 SVAWEMR
-38 QSGDWRTPT
+38 HSGDWRTPT

-79 LPSAVMY
+79 LPSVLMY
-86 ALTIVLLA
+86 ALTLLLLA
-94 WWGNRRLGHGAGS
+94 WWGNRRLGQGAGS

-132 AFFLTAAVI
+132 AFFLTVAVI

-173 VGLLYLWN
+173 VGLLYVWN
-181 ARTLHAQGLRF
+181 ARTLHARGLRF

-249 GDVGGVLAG
+249 GDMSGALAG

-275 SMVGGVRVLWTR
+275 SMVRGLSVLWAR

-320 MFPALALLVGAR
+320 MFPALALLAGAR
-332 VARGRVLHTPTPAL
+332 IAQARLGYTPTPAL
-346 PAGGEGDAPTP
+346 PASGEGVGAAPRGCP
-357 ALPAGGEGDAPTPA
+357 LPSIA
-371 LSAGGEGDAPT
+371 
-382 PALPAGGEGATP
+382 
-394 TPALPAGGEGDAS
+394 
-407 PPPFTGEVGRG
+407 RG
-418 AKSRAPVRRVL
+418 AD
-429 TVASL
+429 
-434 ARSAG
+434 
-439 TLATALGAAVW
+439 TLAIVLGAAVW

-473 PFVMLALNRPVA
+473 PLAMLALNRPVA
-485 PPWMRVVGALALLI
+485 PPWMRGLGVLALLI

-512 LRPVRD
+512 LRPVRE

-552 SNPATAQAQ
+552 GDPAAAQAQ

-574 DFGGESAIRIGQAEA
+574 DFGGEAAIRIGQAEA

-600 YANE
+600 YTQSQQKPP

>member
-38 QSGDWRTPT
+38 HSGDWRTPT

-79 LPSAVMY
+79 LPSALMY

-94 WWGNRRLGHGAGS
+94 WWGNRRLGQGAGS

-132 AFFLTAAVI
+132 AFFLAVAVI

-173 VGLLYLWN
+173 VGLLYVWN
-181 ARTLHAQGLRF
+181 ARTLHARGLRF

-197 ALGVALLT
+197 ALVVALLT

-220 FFNEFVVKQ
+220 FFGEFVVKQ
-229 NLLRFAGGD
+229 NLMRFAGGD

-249 GDVGGVLAG
+249 GDVSGVLAG

-275 SMVGGVRVLWTR
+275 SMVGGANVLWAR

-320 MFPALALLVGAR
+320 MFPVLALLVGAR
-332 VARGRVLHTPTPAL
+332 VARGRVIYTPTPTL
-346 PAGGEGDAPTP
+346 PACGEG
-357 ALPAGGEGDAPTPA
+357 G
-371 LSAGGEGDAPT
+371 
-382 PALPAGGEGATP
+382 
-394 TPALPAGGEGDAS
+394 AS

-418 AKSRAPVRRVL
+418 AKSRAPAQRLL
-429 TVASL
+429 TL
-434 ARSAG
+434 AGLAQSVG
-439 TLATALGAAVW
+439 TLVTVLGAAVW

-460 EGAPWAIA
+460 EGAPWATA

-473 PFVMLALNRPVA
+473 PLAMLALNRPVA
-485 PPWMRVVGALALLI
+485 PPWMRGVGALALLI

-512 LRPVRD
+512 LRPVRE

-540 LQFYRRGAYLPV
+540 LQFYRRGAYMPV

-561 MTQTGAYCLTTDP
+561 MTQTGAYCLTSDP
-574 DFGGESAIRIGQAEA
+574 DFGGEAAIRIGQAQA

-600 YANE
+600 YTQSQQKPP